1 VFDTLKDLFTSISIT
16 HLNMLLLLGLALF
29 GGTIGG
35 RLFQKIKIPQVV
47 GYIVVGMIV
56 GQTGLG
62 IVDADVTKTL
72 RPFSYFALGLIGFMI
87 GGELKLT
94 TLRAHGKQFLFI
106 LLAEGITAFL
116 FVAALTIVVG
126 SFTLG
131 DVRLSWALGL
141 LLGAIASAT
150 APAATTDVLWEYR
163 TRGPLTTTV
172 LGIVALDDGLALMLF
187 AIASG
192 IAGSLM
198 SSAEGGLS
206 TVVWEPLYEI
216 FGSVILGV
224 LFGLVL
230 SWIIKRTT
238 ARDRTLAFAIGLVL
252 LVLGVAQVTNV
263 DMLLAAMAMGAT
275 IVNVSP
281 RKSREF
287 FTLVGSFTPPIYVLF
302 FVLFGAKLNLSHM
315 SNIATTLA
323 VVYLVG
329 RTGGKMLGANFGAR
343 LSGAPRTVQ
352 KYLPMCLFS
361 QAGVAIG
368 LSILAG
374 QRFPDN
380 IGDTILVVVTATT
393 FVVQLLGPPAT
404 KWAVTKAGEVGLN
417 VTEEDI
423 VRDSRVADAM
433 NRDVPVIHEGMHL
446 RQVMQIYGTSE
457 AINFPVVD
465 ADGHLAGVITVES
478 IKNSLTAT
486 EFDNLLLAHDLMEPV
501 LAATAP
507 QTPLSDAS
515 DRMNELAVDYLPVVD
530 DNRQLVGLLDAH
542 AVQRFVSK
550 QRLANE
556 QKLAFMN
563 GTATNQRG

>member
-1 VFDTLKDLFTSISIT
+1 MLVSDIIENLFTRISIT
-16 HLNMLLLLGLALF
+16 HLNILLLLGLALF

-35 RLFQKIKIPQVV
+35 RIFQRIKIPQVV

-56 GQTGLG
+56 GQTGLC
-62 IVDADVTKTL
+62 IVDADVTEIL

-94 TLRAHGKQFLFI
+94 TLRKHGKQFLFI
-106 LLAEGITAFL
+106 LFAEGTTAFL
-116 FVAALTIVVG
+116 FVAVLTVVVG
-126 SFTLG
+126 SFTSG
-131 DVRLSWALGL
+131 DARMNWALGL

-172 LGIVALDDGLALMLF
+172 LGIVALDDGLALALF
-187 AIASG
+187 AIASA

-198 SSAEGGLS
+198 SRVEGRFL
-206 TVVWEPLYEI
+206 TVVWEPVYEI
-216 FGSVILGV
+216 FGSVFIGV
-224 LFGLVL
+224 LFGLML

-252 LVLGVAQVTNV
+252 LVLGVAQVTKV

-275 IVNVSP
+275 IVNVRP

-302 FVLFGAKLNLSHM
+302 FVLFGAKLNLGHM
-315 SNIATTLA
+315 SSLTITLA
-323 VVYLVG
+323 IVYLVG
-329 RTGGKMLGANFGAR
+329 RTSGKMLGANFGAR
-343 LSGAPRTVQ
+343 LAGAPRTVQ

-374 QRFPDN
+374 QRFSEN
-380 IGDTILVVVTATT
+380 VGDTILVVITATT

-417 VTEEDI
+417 VTDEDI

-433 NRDVPVIHEGMHL
+433 NPEVSSLHEGMHL
-446 RQVMQIYGTSE
+446 RQVMQIYGANA

-465 ADGHLAGVITVES
+465 ANGHLAGVITVES

-486 EFDNLLLAHDLMEPV
+486 ELDNLLLAHDLMEPV
-501 LAATAP
+501 VGTTAP
-507 QTPLSDAS
+507 DMPLCDAC
-515 DRMNELAVDYLPVVD
+515 DQMNEFAVDYLPVVT
-530 DNRQLVGLLDAH
+530 DNQQLVGMLEAQ
-542 AVQRFVSK
+542 AVQRFISK
-550 QRLANE
+550 QRLAIE
-556 QKLAFMN
+556 QKLASM
-563 GTATNQRG
+563 G